1 MEYVIL
7 KFIFDQDSYE
17 EIKLNNFLKEK
28 YRDDKCNTI
37 REALYALTKSGK
49 IVIKDEAQRSM
60 CNMVSLPSISR
71 EHTQATLDNW
81 DLYATIKEP
90 GRQFVTEKLRQ
101 DKQDALLE
109 RQTVINEKSGKS
121 VIDTNDFSKKI
132 AGKNMIILWLT
143 LIVAATGAFATI
155 KSCQIAS
162 QQNKQQKLIEIE
174 QRDSNIRLLQ
184 NKLTEKDVTLSVQ
197 KKTID
202 SLLQIKNG
210 AKNKDTNIVKLT
222 KAP

>member
-1 MEYVIL
+1 MEYEIL

-28 YRDDKCNTI
+28 YGDDKCNTI

-49 IVIKDEAQRSM
+49 IVVKDEAQRSM
-60 CNMVSLPSISR
+60 CTMVSLPSISG
-71 EHTQATLDNW
+71 ENTQATLDNW
-81 DLYATIKEP
+81 DLYATLKEP
-90 GRQFVTEKLRQ
+90 GRQFIIEKLRQ
-101 DKQDALLE
+101 DKQDSLLE

-143 LIVAATGAFATI
+143 LIVAAAGAFATI

-162 QQNKQQKLIEIE
+162 QQNKQAKLIE
-174 QRDSNIRLLQ
+174 QRDSSILLLQ
-184 NKLTEKDVTLSVQ
+184 NKLTEKDIALSAQ
-197 KKTID
+197 KRTID
-202 SLLQIKNG
+202 SLLQTKND
-210 AKNKDTNIVKLT
+210 AKQKDTSIVKLE
-222 KAP
+222 KVP